1 MDVRGPIRGDLD
13 YFYLDLSI
21 ENLKWKEYKFLREL
35 GALAIGEN
43 LKCDPRAECGS
54 RWHWAEEQE
63 DKKTRVCDLRAWI
76 CATLT
81 ELVGEGSDGWENVY
95 IVHLRIVEQKS
106 NWIYVINDS

>member
-21 ENLKWKEYKFLREL
+21 ENLKWKEYKFL

-81 ELVGEGSDGWENVY
+81 ELVGGGSDGWENVY
-95 IVHLRIVEQKS
+95 RAFTYRGTKKQLDIR
-106 NWIYVINDS
+106 Y